1 MVISS
6 RKQLVE
12 LWNRRDDTTEKR
24 GEVKESGVAGR
35 IATTLSKKYYWL
47 GMTKGIQDYCESY
60 PICQQTKSSIEA
72 PTGYLILLL
81 VSAIP

>member
-1 MVISS
+1 MVILS

-35 IATTLSKKYYWL
+35 IATTLSL
-47 GMTKGIQDYCESY
+47 EQHSPDG
-60 PICQQTKSSIEA
+60 
-72 PTGYLILLL
+72 
-81 VSAIP
+81 V